1 MSRSWRQLRVL
12 HREFLFRI
20 VDRELLSTHAQGDMS
35 KLLIQ
40 FAALLIF
47 VSLVFVVHDA
57 AARERAGAT
66 VAHPARLG
74 ATCTA

>member
-1 MSRSWRQLRVL
+1 MSRSWRQVRVL

-35 KLLIQ
+35 KLLLQ

-47 VSLVFVVHDA
+47 VSLIFVSMTQ
-57 AARERAGAT
+57 RSSRRRRRRCGFCSAG
-66 VAHPARLG
+66 
-74 ATCTA
+74 

>member
-1 MSRSWRQLRVL
+1 ML

-35 KLLIQ
+35 KLLLQ

-47 VSLVFVVHDA
+47 VSLVF
-57 AARERAGAT
+57 AGVRVRSRMRRRSRCGFCWAWLNPI
-66 VAHPARLG
+66 A
-74 ATCTA
+74 